1 MRLVGLSA
9 MVRVT
14 REFAALDRNSS
25 ILPATVLLNGTPAKE
40 VATPL
45 PMSADRQ
52 TVEKSIKPP
61 GVKSAPPM
69 WKASG
74 EKGRPLL
81 STSTDGVAGSAGGAT
96 EIGSQDREKIHKPAW
111 SEIRPADVEGERR
124 KGPPLVVD
132 LDGRC
137 GRLRRRCHR
146 GLRWSGRRRALRGNQ
161 MVQQLLLRIDRLLCG
176 FERRPP
182 WQRHRRH
189 LRRRPK
195 RPHPLPA
202 SVQQLSKRKAAL
214 GN

>member
-96 EIGSQDREKIHKPAW
+96 
-111 SEIRPADVEGERR
+111 ADCAGAAAGALCAVT
-124 KGPPLVVD
+124 
-132 LDGRC
+132 
-137 GRLRRRCHR
+137 
-146 GLRWSGRRRALRGNQ
+146 RWSSNFCCESIAFCA
-161 MVQQLLLRIDRLLCG
+161 D
-176 FERRPP
+176 
-182 WQRHRRH
+182 
-189 LRRRPK
+189 
-195 RPHPLPA
+195 
-202 SVQQLSKRKAAL
+202 
-214 GN
+214 